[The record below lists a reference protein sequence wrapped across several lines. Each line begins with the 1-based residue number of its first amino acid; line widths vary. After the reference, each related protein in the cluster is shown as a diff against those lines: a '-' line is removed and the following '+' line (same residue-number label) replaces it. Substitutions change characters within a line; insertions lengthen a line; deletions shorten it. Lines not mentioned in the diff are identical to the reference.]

1 MKKSKFLKKSLAM
14 LLALMLVVAMIPLSA
29 SASPISLG
37 TIYVDGN
44 KVTIGS
50 NFTVDVYT
58 TAEEVEVGTNE
69 DLMGLV
75 NNKHQLRAA
84 VPGSVTEEPIVKWD
98 ATTKTGTTLDFDTY
112 ADENDQITLKLY
124 DMTTNQPNGKL
135 EATYVMK
142 LNKVTANTETNLA
155 SVKPGIG
162 VYKILNSIE
171 EINATKTIKVQV
183 ARNTENGSFQPTID
197 VTTANGAVVIGETAV
212 NGVYEDINAG
222 EEDSFE
228 VKSASGTNVSK
239 FTVEVEYLDA
249 LESFTITGMDNEDY
263 TAQILDTDKND
274 IPDTIAVTLADEAIQ
289 NTYGEP
295 VANPK
300 LEVNYVANGNID
312 SNLTIA
318 GEEVETGDEVTFTG
332 LDDDTAYEADVVVT
346 RLPKDNTG
354 SQQKYRLIVQMEKS
368 SSTVIESVMMNN
380 TEADVTGDPITAEL
394 PANWIGTDAGSHA
407 TDLKAVN
414 VVITTPDTVKD
425 VVINGVSGVRGTP
438 AHGSVTWTWGLGTSA
453 SAVDLSTE
461 KTVTVFAEDG
471 STMAQTGIVATMAEA
486 VSSATITAFSL
497 GDGTGNTYPAES
509 IANNVITVRVPYM
522 TTNVSGWRVYA
533 TPSNSAKVIATNAS
547 NVTMDVINGT
557 TTASAMGLTA
567 DITDVKNGLTSAGTI
582 TAVSKNDEKV
592 KSTYTVK
599 VVLETA
605 KTGDQLQGLD
615 FTVQPVENTVSGKG
629 DKTISRAMTETNS
642 FHANVAQATN
652 STNSVGEVNMKIP
665 PSLTDA
671 NDFGVEYANIV
682 TGIQNEAGAVIYKV
696 VDTANASDIKLERL
710 NSITTTLTVLT
721 GSLIS
726 ENSEIVALPEEI
738 ARQVE
743 LGTAEVSS
751 AGTKSAGWIDRNVA
765 IKHGTIYDVVI
776 DDDVAETGAEL
787 KTIKIGEKELTI
799 NPDMTIT
806 GELPWSYTAKDV
818 TEVDKATFMEFSM
831 SDYAAL
837 FDEDDRVYF
846 SKGDWNGDGVED
858 AIGKPD
864 NATISDYANRKLLF
878 KRNADGTVTVY
889 VYAGSTINAT
899 EHSVNNLVVKGENR
913 LNTPSNDADMSATTY
928 TFKLTY
934 AQPSNETVISNFKLG
949 NYTGSVEGQ
958 NITVNVPYGTDVTG
972 LIATFDKSI
981 GATIRVNDR
990 VGGVEL
996 VSGVTSVNYTNPVKL
1011 YVTSESKNNTVEYTV
1026 TVNQGLHFSDI
1037 DPDDWF
1043 YNNVM
1048 DAANNGYVTGY
1059 PDGTFQPKKATTR
1072 AEFASMIAN
1081 AMGYES
1087 EPSDSDTMF
1096 PDVAN
1101 DFWAKAAINF
1111 CAQNGII
1118 EGYDDGTF
1126 KPNQT
1131 ITRQEAAAILN
1142 NAFDLAEKYGI
1153 SDEQFPDDGKIANWA
1168 SDHVYAAKAS
1178 GLMNGDKD
1186 TGNFRPTDTI
1196 KRCEA
1201 ASILM
1206 NANRAGL
1213 IK

>member
-394 PANWIGTDAGSHA
+394 PAKYWSGNTQLDTKLTSVKVTINTDP
-407 TDLKAVN
+407 TVDK
-414 VVITTPDTVKD
+414 VVLNGKEDDDK
-425 VVINGVSGVRGTP
+425 NGVLNAAGTIKTWEFSG
-438 AHGSVTWTWGLGTSA
+438 
-453 SAVDLSTE
+453 VDLSSE

-497 GDGTGNTYPAES
+497 GDGAGNTYLAES

-522 TTNVSGWRVYA
+522 TTSVKGWRIYA
-533 TPSNSAKVIATNAS
+533 
-547 NVTMDVINGT
+547 
-557 TTASAMGLTA
+557 TASAGAKAVVANGGTTLDVVNGETTANYLGLGGN
-567 DITDVKNGLTSAGTI
+567 ITDTKNGLTSTGTI
-582 TAVSKNDEKV
+582 TAVSKNDENV

-899 EHSVNNLVVKGENR
+899 EHSINNLVVKGENR

-1081 AMGYES
+1081 AMGYEADPDAAS
-1087 EPSDSDTMF
+1087 MF
-1096 PDVAN
+1096 PDVP
-1101 DFWAKAAINF
+1101 DTYWGKAAINF

-1118 EGYDDGTF
+1118 NGYKEDGTF
-1126 KPNQT
+1126 RPDQP
-1131 ITRQEAAAILN
+1131 ITRQEAASILR
-1142 NAFDLAEKYGI
+1142 NAFKLTE
-1153 SDEQFPDDGKIANWA
+1153 SSSETFPDDSAISNWA
-1168 SDHVYAAKAS
+1168 KESVYIVKAS
-1178 GLMNGDKD
+1178 GLMKGDAG

-1196 KRCEA
+1196 IRAEA

-1206 NANRAGL
+1206 NAKYAGL

>member
-394 PANWIGTDAGSHA
+394 PAKYWSGNTQLDTKLTSVKVTINTDP
-407 TDLKAVN
+407 TVDK
-414 VVITTPDTVKD
+414 VVLNGKEDDDK
-425 VVINGVSGVRGTP
+425 NGVLNAAGTIKTWEFSG
-438 AHGSVTWTWGLGTSA
+438 
-453 SAVDLSTE
+453 VDLSSE

-497 GDGTGNTYPAES
+497 GDGAGNTYLAES

-522 TTNVSGWRVYA
+522 TTSVKGWRIYA
-533 TPSNSAKVIATNAS
+533 
-547 NVTMDVINGT
+547 
-557 TTASAMGLTA
+557 TASAGAKAVVANGGTTLDVVNGETTANYLGLGGN
-567 DITDVKNGLTSAGTI
+567 ITDTKNGLTSTGTI
-582 TAVSKNDEKV
+582 TAVSKNDENV

-726 ENSEIVALPEEI
+726 ENSEIVALPEEV

-899 EHSVNNLVVKGENR
+899 EHSINNLVVKGENR

-1081 AMGYES
+1081 AMGYEADPDAAS
-1087 EPSDSDTMF
+1087 MF
-1096 PDVAN
+1096 PDVP
-1101 DFWAKAAINF
+1101 DTYWGKAAINF

-1118 EGYDDGTF
+1118 NGYKEDGTF
-1126 KPNQT
+1126 RPDQP
-1131 ITRQEAAAILN
+1131 ITRQEAASILR
-1142 NAFDLAEKYGI
+1142 NAFKLTETTTEK
-1153 SDEQFPDDGKIANWA
+1153 FPDDSAIANWA
-1168 SDHVYAAKAS
+1168 KESVYLVKAS
-1178 GLMNGDKD
+1178 GLMKGDAG

-1196 KRCEA
+1196 IRAEA
-1201 ASILM
+1201 ASIVM
-1206 NANRAGL
+1206 NAKHADL